1 MKRAVMLGAVAAALL
16 SVGVGAQGRNFS
28 GTWVMDAEKTA
39 AAGGG
44 AMGGRG
50 GGGESRVMVAGS
62 GGDRSAAA
70 ATAVGGGV
78 ARGGGG
84 AVASAGGER
93 AVAATGV
100 PRGGLSLTM
109 DANSLT
115 IVSGATTTTHK
126 LDGSVTNIEN
136 PRGTVTAKAAWQ
148 GDKIAIETTSEGP
161 NGAIV
166 SHAFWYLEGDY
177 LVRENK
183 STSPDGQEIVRKTYY
198 KRS

>member
-1 MKRAVMLGAVAAALL
+1 MKRAVLLSAVAAVLV

-28 GTWVMDAEKTA
+28 GTWTIDAEKTA
-39 AAGGG
+39 ASGGAAGGVV
-44 AMGGRG
+44 GGRG

-62 GGDRSAAA
+62 AGDRSAAA

-78 ARGGGG
+78 ARSGGGGG
-84 AVASAGGER
+84 AVAAGGGVGAR
-93 AVAATGV
+93 STGMSV
-100 PRGGLSLTM
+100 TM
-109 DANSLT
+109 DANSFTL
-115 IVSGATTTTHK
+115 VNGATTTTYK

-166 SHAFWYLEGDY
+166 THAFWYLEGDY

-183 STSPDGQEIVRKTYY
+183 STSPDGQEIVRKTFY